1 MVKFYIFREEQH
13 ICEKVLVKINTKF
26 PRRDSKLWWCAAL
39 IISFLWKKL
48 LRECSPLHSSVH
60 VLILPLSMAN
70 KSSSL
75 PIWVFFCYRM
85 NQEWTNKMCP
95 FGNLQKKKWFDVIF
109 FFKKKWQGLYFT
121 NETELS
127 SARKVWH
134 TGNTLASWFL
144 FIDSCLFF
152 TKSLYFSRFQCWVV
166 SKEREVPHQ
175 PFPACAL

>member
-109 FFKKKWQGLYFT
+109 FFKKKSDRACILQMK
-121 NETELS
+121 LS
-127 SARKVWH
+127 YHLLEKCDILGIPLHPGS
-134 TGNTLASWFL
+134 
-144 FIDSCLFF
+144 
-152 TKSLYFSRFQCWVV
+152 SL
-166 SKEREVPHQ
+166 
-175 PFPACAL
+175 